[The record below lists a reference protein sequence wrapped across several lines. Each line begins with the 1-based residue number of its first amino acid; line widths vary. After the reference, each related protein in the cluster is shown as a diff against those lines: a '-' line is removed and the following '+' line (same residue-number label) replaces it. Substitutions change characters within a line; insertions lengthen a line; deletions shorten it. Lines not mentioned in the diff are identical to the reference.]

1 MGRRMTVLAI
11 VVGFVAVACGSS
23 SSKPSATTVATAGG
37 GATTT
42 AAGGDPVAYANAQMV
57 KWYAGTERALPT
69 SSPAPQ
75 KGKNIWVISC
85 GQAAEGCAD
94 PTNAIVDAGKLIGWN
109 MTVFDGKL
117 DPTLPSTGVRNA
129 IAAKADGIILNV
141 VDCQEVQQPLEEA
154 HAAGI
159 KIMGLHDLDCD
170 DPSLGGKK
178 HFDAG
183 LDLGT
188 DYPDYRTLL
197 LAFGATKADWII
209 SKVGA
214 KANILEFRE
223 NDLLVVKYINDGF
236 DAEIKAHCP
245 GCTLNTQTF
254 VLGDILTGKL
264 TEKAQAALLQNP
276 DANAAMIPDD
286 SGLTFGIGAAID
298 GSGRKS
304 KMMVMGGEGFK
315 GNIEN
320 VREGKSQDAGT
331 GYGFEWEGWA
341 SVDAM
346 NRLLQNSPQVDCGC
360 GFAVWDK
367 DHNFPPPGQEYTPKA
382 DFKTNYM
389 KIWGLTA

>member
-1 MGRRMTVLAI
+1 MNHPSNRMGRRMTVLAI

-159 KIMGLHDLDCD
+159 KIIE
-170 DPSLGGKK
+170 
-178 HFDAG
+178 AQ
-183 LDLGT
+183 
-188 DYPDYRTLL
+188 LL
-197 LAFGATKADWII
+197 PLA
-209 SKVGA
+209 
-214 KANILEFRE
+214 
-223 NDLLVVKYINDGF
+223 
-236 DAEIKAHCP
+236 
-245 GCTLNTQTF
+245 NTYS
-254 VLGDILTGKL
+254 
-264 TEKAQAALLQNP
+264 AALGKQRQLSTRKHPSRNRQLVIS
-276 DANAAMIPDD
+276 ARRHMRHKRSRTGQVRD
-286 SGLTFGIGAAID
+286 S
-298 GSGRKS
+298 
-304 KMMVMGGEGFK
+304 
-315 GNIEN
+315 
-320 VREGKSQDAGT
+320 
-331 GYGFEWEGWA
+331 
-341 SVDAM
+341 
-346 NRLLQNSPQVDCGC
+346 NRSCS
-360 GFAVWDK
+360 
-367 DHNFPPPGQEYTPKA
+367 
-382 DFKTNYM
+382 
-389 KIWGLTA
+389 